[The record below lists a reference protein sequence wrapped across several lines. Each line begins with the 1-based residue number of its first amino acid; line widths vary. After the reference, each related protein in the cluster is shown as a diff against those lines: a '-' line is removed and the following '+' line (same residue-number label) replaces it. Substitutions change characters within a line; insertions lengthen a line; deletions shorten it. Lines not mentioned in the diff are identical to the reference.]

1 MTDTK
6 KFTILNKIEND
17 APFGNI
23 NFCTISFLTANK
35 AEKTKYLDIYGFKVH
50 DGYNTYELCDQD
62 AVKIKNK
69 NKNHDVYLA
78 EMGKIYAWD
87 DATKSDSLQYGD
99 PKLNNLEKTRREN
112 VDKIKMMAEQNQNN
126 YTPAP
131 TKAKNRQE
139 ATLQRLQKQLY
150 SKGKITT
157 YEWEAIN
164 KRNKPVNQIKA
175 EAAAKEVME
184 KEMIKVNEV
193 DYLDENE
200 STGLKFGCIT
210 IYSPEKIRGLSE
222 MYLKV
227 RGLFQTVEEARERA
241 MKLGKLYKEDQIH
254 IFEIGK
260 WCAFSIQADID
271 ATVQLARL
279 NYAMKCYL
287 DNLSIEADEFEK
299 RKEALISK
307 NEKETAANQAK
318 NVDEKKKKRNKNK
331 NKDKDVHPT
340 ENKNKFTSTGN
351 QEDDANIQSL
361 MDYLADPELDE
372 IMASKQAPKNDSDRV
387 EINV

>member
-35 AEKTKYLDIYGFKVH
+35 VEKTKHLDIFGFKVH

-112 VDKIKMMAEQNQNN
+112 VDKIKMMAEQNRNN

-157 YEWEAIN
+157 YEWEAVN
-164 KRNKPVNQIKA
+164 QRNKPVNQIKA
-175 EAAAKEVME
+175 EAAAREIME
-184 KEMIKVNEV
+184 KEMVKVNEV

-200 STGLKFGCIT
+200 PTGLKYGCVT
-210 IYSPEKIRGLSE
+210 VYSPEKIKGLSE
-222 MYLKV
+222 MCIKI
-227 RGLFQTVEEARERA
+227 RGLFQTIDEARKRA

-254 IFEIGK
+254 LFEVGK
-260 WCAFSIQADID
+260 WCAFALQSDID
-271 ATVQLARL
+271 ANVQLSRL

-287 DNLSIEADEFEK
+287 DNLSIEAEEFEK
-299 RKEALISK
+299 RKEALITK

-318 NVDEKKKKRNKNK
+318 TMDEKKKKVP
-331 NKDKDVHPT
+331 DVRPA
-340 ENKNKFTSTGN
+340 EKKFTSTGN
-351 QEDDANIQSL
+351 AEDDANIQSL
-361 MDYLADPELDE
+361 MDYLDDPELDE
-372 IMASKQAPKNDSDRV
+372 IMTTKQTPKNTNDRV
-387 EINV
+387 EINI